1 MTGILK
7 VDQWK
12 DSGDNA
18 LMTSDGAGNLNCNV
32 NLGIGTTSP
41 DGKLHIGGI
50 SGSVSGIV
58 LETTAA
64 SGDTNS
70 IDFHNLNGDL
80 RMGIEYDAST
90 ADLNI
95 VKRDR
100 TKIVTF
106 DESTGNMGIGTTSPT
121 DLLDV
126 RGSIKARDASDNV
139 GRFHTRNAFTVTN
152 GTAIQ
157 LTSVCGSAIVCVSC
171 NTTGSGGLFWGTF
184 STTVSKLAGDGLTS
198 DSGTSDIAVYKSSS
212 SNLMYF
218 KNRSGFSRD
227 YVITVYAARHA

>member
-18 LMTSDGAGNLNCNV
+18 LMTSDGAGNLTV
-32 NLGIGTTSP
+32 NTPLKTSGNMTLDSEGNISLSALTDITYQTTSTNSTAGHHIFKSYNTEIMRVDGGTNKVGIGT
-41 DGKLHIGGI
+41 
-50 SGSVSGIV
+50 
-58 LETTAA
+58 A
-64 SGDTNS
+64 
-70 IDFHNLNGDL
+70 
-80 RMGIEYDAST
+80 
-90 ADLNI
+90 
-95 VKRDR
+95 
-100 TKIVTF
+100 
-106 DESTGNMGIGTTSPT
+106 SPT
-121 DLLDV
+121 DFLDV

-152 GTAIQ
+152 GTAVQ

-171 NTTGSGGLFWGTF
+171 NTTGAGGLFWGTF
-184 STTVSKLAGDGLTS
+184 STSVSKLAGDGLTS